1 ITRLLESEGALPD
14 VVGGLSVGAFG
25 AAVAARV
32 LAFEAALRV
41 VRLRGELMEGA
52 YPKGFGMAAII
63 GLSEVQVAG
72 IVHKIHSSASP
83 LYLASVNAPRQI
95 VLAGANGALHT
106 ASEEARMAGATEG
119 TRLQVSVPSHC
130 ELLQKE
136 AEHLFRVIA
145 TLNLSPPEALYV
157 DNRGGR
163 ELFSARSICEDL
175 ATNMAYP
182 VRWHDGMGVM
192 YERGVRLFVE

>member
-1 ITRLLESEGALPD
+1 
-14 VVGGLSVGAFG
+14 
-25 AAVAARV
+25 
-32 LAFEAALRV
+32 
-41 VRLRGELMEGA
+41 
-52 YPKGFGMAAII
+52 
-63 GLSEVQVAG
+63 
-72 IVHKIHSSASP
+72 ASP

-106 ASEEARMAGATEG
+106 ASEEARMAGATRV

-192 YERGVRLFVE
+192 YERGVRLFVELPPGRVLTALAAAAFPDARTVACADTRIDSVCALVRRER